1 MTAPGELREQLVHCR
16 NLAQRALDELDVAVR
31 AVDAM
36 DDAVIDGQLS
46 TADIEQYHRSVQNL
60 RAEKDRL

>member
-1 MTAPGELREQLVHCR
+1 MTATGELREQLVHCR

-36 DDAVIDGQLS
+36 DDAVIEGQQSLD
-46 TADIEQYHRSVQNL
+46 TAEYQRRVREL
-60 RAEKDRL
+60 RVERGRL